1 MVYRSSAATWRL
13 DHSWPKLLAD
23 PTTETNFFIKGMC

>member
-1 MVYRSSAATWRL
+1 MECRSSAVTRVMVHL
-13 DHSWPKLLAD
+13 WPMLSAD